1 MTPASAPDKSCLV
14 IGYGYLGSR
23 TARLLAHEGW
33 QVWATTRTE
42 EKLPALQRAG
52 CRGLLLDLIS
62 GQGLKQLPRVAAV
75 VYCAA
80 PPRGDA
86 HLRRQLHGPGLRRLL
101 HHLATAPPRRF
112 VLVSS
117 TGVYGQNTGEWIT
130 EQTPAV
136 PASEAGQVL
145 LQAEQQAREILGP
158 DVPVVLRLAGLYG
171 PGRVPYL
178 GQLRAGE
185 PLAVPRQGWL
195 NLIHADDAACVVHR
209 VLDSQKVPPLLLV
222 ADGYPVA
229 RETYYT
235 CVAQLAGLPPPRW
248 AEPDPESPKAR
259 RATSC
264 KRISNR
270 LLLESLKVKLRYPSY
285 RQGLAHALATAEG
298 S

>member
-1 MTPASAPDKSCLV
+1 MTAAPACDKSCLIV
-14 IGYGYLGSR
+14 GYGYLGSR
-23 TARLLAHEGW
+23 TAELLAREGW

-42 EKLPALQRAG
+42 GKLPAIHRAG

-62 GQGLKQLPRVAAV
+62 GRGLEQLPRTAAV

-101 HHLATAPPRRF
+101 HHLAAAPPRRF
-112 VLVSS
+112 VLASS
-117 TGVYGQNTGEWIT
+117 TGVYGQTTGEWIT

-136 PASEAGQVL
+136 PATEAGQVL
-145 LQAEQQAREILGP
+145 LAAERQVRQALGP
-158 DVPVVLRLAGLYG
+158 EATVVLRLAGLYG

-185 PLAVPRQGWL
+185 PLAVPRQGLL
-195 NLIHADDAACVVHR
+195 NLIHADDAACVVRR
-209 VLDSQKVPPLLLV
+209 VLDSQEVPPLLLV
-222 ADGYPVA
+222 ADGHPVA
-229 RETYYT
+229 RETYYAH
-235 CVAQLAGLPPPRW
+235 VAQLAGLPPPRW

-259 RATSC
+259 RATSS

-270 LLLESLKVKLRYPSY
+270 LLLESLKVKLRYACY
-285 RQGLAHALATAEG
+285 RQGLAHALA
-298 S
+298 SVQ